1 MDFALDVTIN
11 SVGKHET
18 FICIFFGTLGTYD
31 NDNIAKILKI
41 SLNEYEKRLS
51 KIFKTS
57 RNEKGILYVEND
69 KEQEVLEKFK
79 EEFSNELT
87 LLKLRWYLW
96 K

>member
-1 MDFALDVTIN
+1 MDFTLDVTIN
-11 SVGKHET
+11 SVSKHET
-18 FICIFFGTLGTYD
+18 FICIFFGILGTYD
-31 NDNIAKILKI
+31 NKNIANILKI

-57 RNEKGILYVEND
+57 RNKKGVLYIENK

-87 LLKLRWYLW
+87 LLKL
-96 K
+96 KDSI

>member
-1 MDFALDVTIN
+1 MDFTLDVTIN

-18 FICIFFGTLGTYD
+18 FICIFFGILGTYD
-31 NDNIAKILKI
+31 NKNIANILKI

-57 RNEKGILYVEND
+57 RNN

-87 LLKLRWYLW
+87 LLKLR
-96 K
+96 

>member
-1 MDFALDVTIN
+1 MDFTLDVTIN

-31 NDNIAKILKI
+31 NKNIANILKI

-57 RNEKGILYVEND
+57 RLA
-69 KEQEVLEKFK
+69 
-79 EEFSNELT
+79 SS
-87 LLKLRWYLW
+87 
-96 K
+96 

>member
-1 MDFALDVTIN
+1 MLRSIVLVN
-11 SVGKHET
+11 MKRLYVY
-18 FICIFFGTLGTYD
+18 FFGTLGTYD
-31 NDNIAKILKI
+31 NKNIANILKI

-57 RNEKGILYVEND
+57 RNEKGVLYIENN

-87 LLKLRWYLW
+87 LLKL
-96 K
+96 KDSI